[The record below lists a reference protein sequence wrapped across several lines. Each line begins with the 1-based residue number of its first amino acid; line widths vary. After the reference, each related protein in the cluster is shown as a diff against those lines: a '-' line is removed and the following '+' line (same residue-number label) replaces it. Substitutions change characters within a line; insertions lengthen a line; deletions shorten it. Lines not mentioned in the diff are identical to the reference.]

1 MLDGS
6 TCKVS
11 CPKGK
16 FPDAQRVCQNCNA
29 TCATCA
35 GDANSCLTC
44 NSGDFL
50 DESSCV
56 NPCPDGKFPEGKDC
70 RVCSTSCATCAIS
83 ANNCTSC
90 KADDVKDGNNCI
102 KECPAGRFE
111 LERSCLACKKP
122 CSACKGAADYCT
134 ECHESLNMVAHE
146 GQCICPK
153 GTYWGGETCMD
164 CDKTCST
171 CGGAAQNCT
180 SCHEYA
186 MLQGSSCICP
196 NDMFQAKDGTCVP
209 CAPTCKTCAGN
220 SSTCTS
226 CHATQH
232 RSLQDAQCVCP
243 KGTFS
248 SKSTSHV
255 CTACSCPCSECS
267 GSATNCQACYGI
279 ATLTPA
285 GGGQTCSCPNST
297 FWIKA
302 PEGEGGCGRCK
313 ACSTG
318 GTCQTCDKSP
328 RKCTSCIKSHFLLDD
343 SCLKTCPNNH
353 LAQDGRCQKL
363 IGAVV
368 SFSRS
373 KQLLTAASCSDQS
386 VACAVKGEVQGAQ
399 ASPTQQWIIADGGD
413 DTMVLRNFQDG
424 SLMNVTSEGTLKHC
438 WPDHGT
444 AACSDMPG
452 SVQFRSV
459 VSEEGQLGL
468 LSVSTSRYL
477 ILADLIDFSEEMS
490 VKAAVPGGAWLH
502 PTILVKQ
509 PFTAALRYYDHCDTP
524 IQSELE
530 CKLAAAQQGVIRYSQ
545 FSPWNGDSSF
555 PPYCFSL
562 TETVK
567 DLAVT
572 RLVLNIKA
580 GAAKRSYLRYQQCS
594 KTTPCL
600 CKS

>member
-1 MLDGS
+1 M
-6 TCKVS
+6 
-11 CPKGK
+11 
-16 FPDAQRVCQNCNA
+16 F
-29 TCATCA
+29 
-35 GDANSCLTC
+35 
-44 NSGDFL
+44 
-50 DESSCV
+50 
-56 NPCPDGKFPEGKDC
+56 
-70 RVCSTSCATCAIS
+70 S
-83 ANNCTSC
+83 ADQT
-90 KADDVKDGNNCI
+90 
-102 KECPAGRFE
+102 
-111 LERSCLACKKP
+111 
-122 CSACKGAADYCT
+122 
-134 ECHESLNMVAHE
+134 VAPLLV
-146 GQCICPK
+146 Q
-153 GTYWGGETCMD
+153 
-164 CDKTCST
+164 
-171 CGGAAQNCT
+171 
-180 SCHEYA
+180 
-186 MLQGSSCICP
+186 
-196 NDMFQAKDGTCVP
+196 
-209 CAPTCKTCAGN
+209 
-220 SSTCTS
+220 
-226 CHATQH
+226 
-232 RSLQDAQCVCP
+232 
-243 KGTFS
+243 
-248 SKSTSHV
+248 
-255 CTACSCPCSECS
+255 ECS

-444 AACSDMPG
+444 AACYDMPG

-509 PFTAALRYYDHCDTP
+509 PFTAALR
-524 IQSELE
+524 
-530 CKLAAAQQGVIRYSQ
+530 
-545 FSPWNGDSSF
+545 
-555 PPYCFSL
+555 
-562 TETVK
+562 
-567 DLAVT
+567 
-572 RLVLNIKA
+572 
-580 GAAKRSYLRYQQCS
+580 
-594 KTTPCL
+594 
-600 CKS
+600 

>member
-90 KADDVKDGNNCI
+90 KADDVKDGNKCI
-102 KECPAGRFE
+102 KECPAGKFE

-459 VSEEGQLGL
+459 SEEGQLGL